1 MSRLRAC
8 LTTPR
13 LLRGTRH
20 GTSTHWPEGQDAPH
34 RDLRSSTPMHRTEHL
49 LATAWSGKP
58 RPKGD
63 KGQVLSSLVAVVAV
77 VAVVGGLLV
86 LFGTRGH
93 ESSADEPKGTS
104 TPKPSAK
111 PSGGPSTIVA
121 SVPPRKTTSAPT
133 TAPTTTAPT
142 TVPTPVPTQPPAT
155 QPTTIPT
162 AERPAAEVYNNTPRK
177 GLADQVAGRARQAGW
192 TVSGVDNWH
201 GKVVESTV
209 YYPPGMVQAAN
220 QLARDLGVGR
230 TKPALD
236 NMKKDRLTVIL
247 TSDYTG

>member
-13 LLRGTRH
+13 
-20 GTSTHWPEGQDAPH
+20 PQ
-34 RDLRSSTPMHRTEHL
+34 
-49 LATAWSGKP
+49 
-58 RPKGD
+58 GD

-77 VAVVGGLLV
+77 VAIVGGLLV

-93 ESSADEPKGTS
+93 ESSADEPKTAS
-104 TPKPSAK
+104 TPKPSTK
-111 PSGGPSTIVA
+111 PSGGPSTIIA
-121 SVPPRKTTSAPT
+121 SVPPRKPT
-133 TAPTTTAPT
+133 TAPTSAPMTAPT
-142 TVPTPVPTQPPAT
+142 TVASTTEPPATQPPAT
-155 QPTTIPT
+155 QPTAIPT
-162 AERPAAEVYNNTPRK
+162 AGRPAVEVYNNTPRK
-177 GLADQVAGRARQAGW
+177 GLADQMAGRARQAGW

-236 NMKKDRLTVIL
+236 NMKMDRLTVIL

>member
-1 MSRLRAC
+1 
-8 LTTPR
+8 
-13 LLRGTRH
+13 
-20 GTSTHWPEGQDAPH
+20 
-34 RDLRSSTPMHRTEHL
+34 MHRTGHL
-49 LATAWSGKP
+49 LATARSGKP

-63 KGQVLSSLVAVVAV
+63 QGQVLSSLVAVVAV
-77 VAVVGGLLV
+77 VAVVAGLLV
-86 LFGTRGH
+86 LFGTRGND
-93 ESSADEPKGTS
+93 SSADEPKTTS

-111 PSGGPSTIVA
+111 PSSGGPSTVGA
-121 SVPPRKTTSAPT
+121 SVPPRKTTAAPT
-133 TAPTTTAPT
+133 SEPT
-142 TVPTPVPTQPPAT
+142 TVPTTTDPSTEPPTTEPPTTDPTQPPAT
-155 QPTTIPT
+155 RPTTIPA

-192 TVSGVDNWH
+192 TISGVDNWH
-201 GKVVESTV
+201 GKIVESTV

-247 TSDYTG
+247 TADYTG